1 MRGVLIDGNTLSPLQ
16 VDAVVR
22 GAPATLCPD
31 AEARMRR
38 SASWLQVHKGAD
50 VVRSKWAPWMGQARP
65 EEVCQIFIEDHCSG
79 VGEPMPRSWVRAMML
94 ARANVLATGHTGCR
108 PEVALLLLE
117 MLRQDVV
124 PVVPR
129 HGDVGAAGSVALAHV
144 ARVALRYGGEAWRG
158 EERCGAEAAMEG
170 LPELVPNE
178 KEALSLINGSS
189 FASGL
194 AALAVVRSRRVLD
207 ALDAAAAL
215 SMEVVRAD
223 LSALDQEA
231 LEARSHACATKVAS
245 KLRQALQG
253 SSLVSHRRDPDSFSI
268 RCTPVV
274 HGSAWEVLEGV
285 EERVASELNAASDNP
300 LVMENGLVESGAF
313 HGAPVALAC
322 DQLKAALTM
331 VAGISERRTFR
342 LTYGQLSG
350 LPSFLVPNSGVDSG
364 LMLAQYTAASLVSEA
379 KALSHPA
386 SVDTIPTV
394 QHQEDHVSMASVSA
408 RTLIEVVDL
417 VADVVAIEI
426 LSSAQGLDLRMA
438 EGEYPGEVTRELWA
452 RVRERVEFW
461 ETDRSLHPDLTSL
474 GALVREGA
482 FQIPQP

>member
-1 MRGVLIDGNTLSPLQ
+1 MSEVRVDGRGLTVDN
-16 VDAVVR
+16 VDAVAR
-22 GAPATLCPD
+22 GAGVVLCPD
-31 AEARMRR
+31 AVRRMAQTVRWL
-38 SASWLQVHKGAD
+38 SAHQGAD
-50 VVRSKWAPWMGQARP
+50 VVRSKWSPWMGKARP

-79 VGEPMPRSWVRAMML
+79 VGDPMPRAWVRAMML

-108 PEVALLLLE
+108 PEVAELLLE
-117 MLRQDVV
+117 MLRQDVI

-129 HGDVGAAGSVALAHV
+129 HGDVGAAGSVPLAHV
-144 ARVALRYGGEAWRG
+144 ARVAFRYGGEAWREG
-158 EERCGAEAAMEG
+158 ERCSAQDAMRG

-189 FASGL
+189 FSSGV

-223 LSALDQEA
+223 LSALNEAA
-231 LEARSHACATKVAS
+231 LEARAHEGAMRVAAR
-245 KLRQALQG
+245 LRQALEG
-253 SSLVSHRRDPDSFSI
+253 SSLVSHRREPDSFSI

-274 HGSAWEVLEGV
+274 HGSAWEVLESI
-285 EERVASELNAASDNP
+285 EARVNSELNAASDNP
-300 LVMENGLVESGAF
+300 LVMESGLVETGAF
-313 HGAPVALAC
+313 HGAPIALAC
-322 DQLKAALTM
+322 DQLKAALAM

-386 SVDTIPTV
+386 SVDNIPTV
-394 QHQEDHVSMASVSA
+394 QHQEDHVSMAAVSV
-408 RTLIEVVDL
+408 RTAMEVVEL
-417 VADVVAIEI
+417 VADVVAIEL
-426 LSSAQGLDLRMA
+426 LSSAQGLDLRMR
-438 EGEYPGEVTRELWA
+438 EGASAGAITHGLWA
-452 RVRERVEFW
+452 KIREHVEVW
-461 ETDRSLHPDLTSL
+461 EVDRTLHPDLQAL
-474 GALVREGA
+474 GSLVRDGA
-482 FQIPQP
+482 FVLPRR